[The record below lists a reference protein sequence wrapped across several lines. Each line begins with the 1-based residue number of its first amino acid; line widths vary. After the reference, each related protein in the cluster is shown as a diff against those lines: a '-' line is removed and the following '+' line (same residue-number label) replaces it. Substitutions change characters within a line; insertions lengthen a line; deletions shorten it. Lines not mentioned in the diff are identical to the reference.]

1 MNLFLLRRCTDVPQH
16 QILNGIKIRAAD
28 NGLMVVLD
36 DNPLIP
42 VILHALFD
50 FVVRSAGFVLNQR
63 SDIDFIGQ
71 DSLHQHGTP
80 LCLFVAA
87 ESAGVV
93 EALCLLVFHGTQD
106 AHAVEP
112 VGNGGIAQSLYAEP
126 EDQLHRAGSFF
137 IHHQPVP
144 VCLVLPVT
152 IGCKG
157 SDEVAHLAFDVQL
170 RANLN
175 GYVAAVGIVDQI
187 LEWND
192 QRIGLR
198 LFAAGII
205 VVIDGNEPHTHEREN
220 LFQIPPCI
228 DVVSGKPA
236 EVFADHTVDFLGLD
250 VLHHLLKARTFKVDA
265 GIAVI
270 RILLDDHKFRMP
282 AHIVPDD
289 FLLARYGIALR
300 LVAVIA
306 GKTGIFC
313 CVPDSVWHFYHL
325 RYHCIEIIRDS
336 R

>member
-1 MNLFLLRRCTDVPQH
+1 M
-16 QILNGIKIRAAD
+16 
-28 NGLMVVLD
+28 LD
-36 DNPLIP
+36 
-42 VILHALFD
+42 
-50 FVVRSAGFVLNQR
+50 QR

-71 DSLHQHGTP
+71 DSLHQHGAP

-87 ESAGVV
+87 ESAGVI
-93 EALCLLVFHGTQD
+93 EALRLFVFHGAQD

-126 EDQLHRAGSFF
+126 EDQLHRAGGFL
-137 IHHQPVP
+137 IHHQPVS
-144 VCLVLPVT
+144 VRFVLAVA

-157 SDEVAHLAFDVQL
+157 SDEVAHLALDVQL
-170 RANLN
+170 RANLD
-175 GYVAAVGIVDQI
+175 GYVAAIGVVDQI
-187 LEWND
+187 LERHD

-205 VVIDGNEPHTHEREN
+205 VVIDGNEPHAHERKN
-220 LFQIPPCI
+220 LLQIPSCI

-250 VLHHLLKARTFKVDA
+250 ILHHLPEARTFKVDA

-270 RILLDDHKFRMP
+270 RILLNDHKFRMP

-289 FLLARYGIALR
+289 LLLARYGIALR